1 MSFRPSSVSFRPSKA
16 SGEIFAKIAF
26 FSTFAKSHYYRTMG
40 HTAYTLLDKVN
51 SPADIKGLSTEQL
64 RTLCQEI
71 RQYMIECCAVNPG
84 HLGPSLGAVEL
95 IVGLHYV
102 YDTPE
107 DKIVF
112 DVGHQA
118 YAHKIITGRRE
129 AFRGNRTKEGISGF
143 PKRSESEYDAFGVG
157 HSSTSVSAALGF
169 AEAAKMQG
177 SGHKSIAL
185 IGDGALTGGLAFE
198 GMNNAGASN
207 TDILVVLNDNNI
219 SIDRNVGALHDY
231 LLRMTTDPRYNKAK
245 KKIWDKLGDNW
256 FRRNIQKI
264 VRTTKAYIVRDS
276 GGHLFQ
282 ALGFR
287 YFGPIDGNDIEQV
300 VDTLKKVKDLGG
312 PMLLHTLT
320 TKGKG
325 YAPAEENQTVW
336 HAPGVFDPETGER
349 IKSDKGVSRYQDVFG
364 EVLLELAKMNEK
376 VVGITPA
383 MASGCGMNTLAKAMP
398 ERFYDVGIEEEH
410 AVTFAAGLAAGGMKP
425 FCNIYSS
432 FSQRAYDQIIH
443 DVALQDLPVVLCL
456 DRAGVV
462 GEDGA
467 THHGCYDMSIYRSIP
482 GAVIAVPKDEIELKD
497 MMYSAML
504 AQSGPYIIRYPRG
517 YGEGTDW
524 KEHSFEEMPIGKGV
538 RMLEGSKVA
547 LVCAGPVS
555 YRAMEAADI
564 LKASGADWNPS
575 IYNIRYIKP
584 LDTDLIDEACR
595 RHSVVVTV
603 EDGTVLGGLHG
614 AVAEYVAEHHPSVR
628 VIPIGIPDRY
638 IGQATQQ
645 QQREECG
652 LTASRIKEV
661 LEKYTDYLNSP
672 CHPERHEVE

>member
-1 MSFRPSSVSFRPSKA
+1 MALLEHIESPKDVKA
-16 SGEIFAKIAF
+16 LS
-26 FSTFAKSHYYRTMG
+26 MDQ
-40 HTAYTLLDKVN
+40 LKV
-51 SPADIKGLSTEQL
+51 
-64 RTLCQEI
+64 LCEEI

-102 YDTPE
+102 YDSPE

-129 AFRGNRTKEGISGF
+129 AFKANRTRDGISGF
-143 PKRSESEYDAFGVG
+143 PKRSESEHDVFGTG

-169 AEAAKMQG
+169 AEAAKILGQN
-177 SGHKSIAL
+177 HKSVAL
-185 IGDGALTGGLAFE
+185 IGDGSLSGGLAFE
-198 GMNNAGASN
+198 GLNNAGASKA
-207 TDILVVLNDNNI
+207 DILVILNDNNI
-219 SIDRNVGALHDY
+219 SIDRNVGAVHNY
-231 LLRMTTDPRYNKAK
+231 LLKITTNPGYNKAK
-245 KKIWDKLGDNW
+245 RQIWEKLGDNW
-256 FRRNIQKI
+256 FRRGIQK
-264 VRTTKAYIVRDS
+264 VVATTKSHLVKDS

-282 ALGFR
+282 AMGFR
-287 YFGPIDGNDIEQV
+287 YFGPIDGNNIKQV
-300 VDTLKKVKDLGG
+300 IDTLQRLKSIGG
-312 PMLLHTLT
+312 PLLLHTLT
-320 TKGKG
+320 QKGKG

-336 HAPGVFDPETGER
+336 HAPGHFDPETGER
-349 IKSDKGVSRYQDVFG
+349 ICRKNDVSRYQDVFG
-364 EVLLELAKMNEK
+364 DVLLELARTDDRIT
-376 VVGITPA
+376 GITPA
-383 MASGCGMNTLAKAMP
+383 MASGCGMNKFAKEFP
-398 ERFYDVGIEEEH
+398 DRFYDVGIEESH

-467 THHGCYDMSIYRSIP
+467 THHGCYDMAIFRSIP
-482 GAVIAVPKDEIELKD
+482 GAVIAVPADETELKD
-497 MMYSAML
+497 MMYSASL
-504 AQSGPYIIRYPRG
+504 ATAGPYIIRYPRG

-547 LVCAGPVS
+547 LICAGPVS
-555 YRAMEAADI
+555 YRAMEAADL

-603 EDGTVLGGLHG
+603 EDGTVIGGLHG

-661 LEKYTDYLNSP
+661 LEKYHDNP
-672 CHPERHEVE
+672 QKVQ

>member
-1 MSFRPSSVSFRPSKA
+1 MSILENINTPK
-16 SGEIFAKIAF
+16 
-26 FSTFAKSHYYRTMG
+26 
-40 HTAYTLLDKVN
+40 
-51 SPADIKGLSTEQL
+51 DIKKLSMAEL
-64 RTLCQEI
+64 RTLCKEI
-71 RQYMIECCAVNPG
+71 RTYMIECCSTNPG

-102 YDTPE
+102 YDTPD
-107 DKIVF
+107 DKIIF

-129 AFRGNRTKEGISGF
+129 LFRKNRTKDGISGF
-143 PKRSESEYDAFGVG
+143 PKRSESEYDSFGVG

-169 AEAAKMQG
+169 AEAAKIQG
-177 SGHKSIAL
+177 LKQKAVAL
-185 IGDGALTGGLAFE
+185 IGDGSLTGGLAFE
-198 GMNNAGASN
+198 GLNNAGASKA
-207 TDILVVLNDNNI
+207 DILVIVNDNNI
-219 SIDRNVGALHDY
+219 SIDRNVGAVHNY
-231 LLRMTTDPRYNKAK
+231 LLRITTNPGYNRAK
-245 KKIWDKLGDNW
+245 KRVWDGLGDNW
-256 FRRNIQKI
+256 FRRGIQRI
-264 VRTTKAYIVRDS
+264 IATTKSYLVREN

-287 YFGPIDGNDIEQV
+287 YFGPIDGNNIEQV
-300 VDTLKKVKDLGG
+300 INTLQKLKELNG
-312 PMLLHTLT
+312 PLLLHTLT
-320 TKGKG
+320 QKGKG

-336 HAPGVFDPETGER
+336 HAPGQFDPETGER
-349 IKSDKGVSRYQDVFG
+349 ICRKNDVSRYQDVFG
-364 EVLLELAKMNEK
+364 EVLLELARTDDRIT
-376 VVGITPA
+376 GITPA
-383 MASGCGMNTLAKAMP
+383 MASGCGMNKFAKEFP
-398 ERFYDVGIEEEH
+398 DRFYDVGIEESH

-467 THHGCYDMSIYRSIP
+467 THHGCYDMAIFRSIP
-482 GAVIAVPKDEIELKD
+482 GAVIAVPADETELKD
-497 MMYSAML
+497 MMYSASL
-504 AQSGPYIIRYPRG
+504 ATTGPYIIRYPRG

-547 LVCAGPVS
+547 LICAGPVS

-603 EDGTVLGGLHG
+603 EDGTVIGGLHG

-661 LEKYTDYLNSP
+661 LEKY
-672 CHPERHEVE
+672 